1 MKIIKN
7 LALSALV
14 VGAFCFGKSLSTV
27 ETKIVEYPEL
37 NMAKK
42 SLMDAKS
49 HLDKAAKDFG
59 GHRSKANDYVDK
71 AIKEVDEAVLYGDKQ
86 K

>member
-1 MKIIKN
+1 MKTVKVI
-7 LALSALV
+7 ALSALV
-14 VGAFCFGKSLSTV
+14 IGAFCFGKSLSTV
-27 ETKIVEYPEL
+27 EVKIVEYPEL
-37 NMAKK
+37 NAAKR
-42 SLMDAKS
+42 SLMDGKA

-59 GHRSKANDYVDK
+59 GHRSKAADYTDK

>member
-1 MKIIKN
+1 MD
-7 LALSALV
+7 
-14 VGAFCFGKSLSTV
+14 GK
-27 ETKIVEYPEL
+27 
-37 NMAKK
+37 A
-42 SLMDAKS
+42 

-59 GHRSKANDYVDK
+59 GHRSKAADYTDK